1 MVLKEFVCL
10 DCKEKFEEFQKDDNK
25 ITCPKCKSE
34 NVTQNY
40 SGKCY
45 TKMGS
50 ASGCTGNCATCKGC
64 H

>member
-1 MVLKEFVCL
+1 MVLKEFVCV
-10 DCKEKFEEFQKDDNK
+10 DCGEKFEDFVKEDNK

-34 NVTQNY
+34 NVKLNY

-45 TKMGS
+45 TQMGNAHTCS
-50 ASGCTGNCATCKGC
+50 GNCATCKGC